1 MSLIICIHCPIL
13 KYVHIHAYRE
23 SICMYTT
30 RKTYCKPHSLELTV
44 LKILM
49 VQLEDKFETECKEEK
64 TALNMKYSEIV
75 SCTRIILKSNLTFAK

>member
-1 MSLIICIHCPIL
+1 
-13 KYVHIHAYRE
+13 
-23 SICMYTT
+23 MYTT